1 MPALTS
7 SDIARRA
14 IHLLAGTLGGVGLA
28 ALFFAGQPGP
38 LALIGMITLCQAI
51 AELFIARSYALALLF
66 LTPLAIGMSNLG
78 RNLPW
83 SPLLYERAIE
93 PGWGR
98 AVVLVLSVFCRIAL
112 AKDALPRRL
121 TREV

>member
-51 AELFIARSYALALLF
+51 AELFIARSYARALLF

-83 SPLLYERAIE
+83 SPPLYERAIE
-93 PGWGR
+93 AGR
-98 AVVLVLSVFCRIAL
+98 GGSTCHECFCRLAL
-112 AKDALPRRL
+112 AKAAPPRRL